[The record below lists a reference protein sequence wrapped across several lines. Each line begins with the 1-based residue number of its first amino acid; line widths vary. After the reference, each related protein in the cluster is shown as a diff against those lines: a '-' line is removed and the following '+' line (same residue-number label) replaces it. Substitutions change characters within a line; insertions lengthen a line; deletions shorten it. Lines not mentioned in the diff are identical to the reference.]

1 MKRIEIQLSRLKAL
15 QMVSAETVYVGGRSV
30 GADDPSTYDKVFATD
45 DDTPF
50 LATMYDTA
58 VTSLVTICGEWV
70 DSVTDTDD
78 GSIITLALPDNLA
91 PQGERNIMAN
101 AMAYVIASILADYL
115 GRLAPES
122 AKFYAE
128 QGTTL
133 AEAIVSDLNARKR
146 VKYTEKTGRK

>member
-1 MKRIEIQLSRLKAL
+1 MKKIEIQLSRLKAL

-30 GADDPSTYDKVFATD
+30 GADDPGTYDKVFATD

-50 LATMYDTA
+50 LATMYKTA

-70 DSVTDTDD
+70 ESVTDTDD
-78 GSIITLALPDNLA
+78 GAVITLALPDNLA
-91 PQGERNIMAN
+91 PQGERNIRAN

-122 AKFYAE
+122 AEFYAE
-128 QGTTL
+128 QGATL

>member
-45 DDTPF
+45 DDAQF
-50 LATMYDTA
+50 LTTMYD
-58 VTSLVTICGEWV
+58 CGEWV
-70 DSVTDTDD
+70 DSVTASDD

-91 PQGERNIMAN
+91 PQGERNIRAN

-115 GRLAPES
+115 GRLTPES
-122 AKFYAE
+122 AKFYEE
-128 QGTTL
+128 QGATL

-146 VKYTEKTGRK
+146 VKYTEKTGKK

>member
-1 MKRIEIQLSRLKAL
+1 MKEIEIQLSRLKAL

-30 GADDPSTYDKVFATD
+30 GADDASTYDKVFATD
-45 DDTPF
+45 DDAQF
-50 LATMYDTA
+50 LLTMYDTA

-70 DSVTDTDD
+70 ERTTDTDD
-78 GSIITLALPDNLA
+78 GSIIILALPDNLA
-91 PQGERNIMAN
+91 PQGERNICDN
-101 AMAYVIASILADYL
+101 ARAYVIASILADYL

-122 AKFYAE
+122 AKFYEE
-128 QGTTL
+128 QGATL

>member
-30 GADDPSTYDKVFATD
+30 GAGDTNIYDKVFATD

-50 LATMYDTA
+50 LTTMYDTA

-70 DSVTDTDD
+70 ESVTASDD
-78 GSIITLALPDNLA
+78 GSVITLALTDNLA
-91 PQGERNIMAN
+91 VQGERNLSAN

-122 AKFYAE
+122 AKFYEE
-128 QGTTL
+128 QGATL

-146 VKYTEKTGRK
+146 MKYTEKTGRK

>member
-1 MKRIEIQLSRLKAL
+1 MKKIEIQLSRLKAL

-30 GADDPSTYDKVFATD
+30 GADDPSAYDKVFATD

-50 LATMYDTA
+50 LVTMYDTA
-58 VTSLVTICGEWV
+58 VTSLVTICGEWME
-70 DSVTDTDD
+70 SVTASDD
-78 GSIITLALPDNLA
+78 GAVITLALPDNLA
-91 PQGERNIMAN
+91 PQGERNIRAN

-122 AKFYAE
+122 AKFHEE
-128 QGTTL
+128 QGATL
-133 AEAIVSDLNARKR
+133 AEAIVSDLNARER

>member
-1 MKRIEIQLSRLKAL
+1 MKRIEIQLSKLKTL

-30 GADDPSTYDKVFATD
+30 CADDPSTYDKVFVTD

-70 DSVTDTDD
+70 ESVTASDD
-78 GSIITLALPDNLA
+78 GSVITLALPDNLA
-91 PQGERNIMAN
+91 QQGERNIREN
-101 AMAYVIASILADYL
+101 ATAYVIASILADYL
-115 GRLAPES
+115 GRLAHES
-122 AKFYAE
+122 AKFYEE
-128 QGTTL
+128 QGATL